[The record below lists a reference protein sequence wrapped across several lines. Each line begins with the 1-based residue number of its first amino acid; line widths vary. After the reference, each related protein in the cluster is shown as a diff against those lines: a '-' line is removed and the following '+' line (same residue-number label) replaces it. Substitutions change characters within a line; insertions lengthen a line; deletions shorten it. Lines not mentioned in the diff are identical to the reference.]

1 MNEEMLSLVN
11 ELRDLADRM
20 EACCGGEEKEEEG
33 QESESEESGSVMGSP
48 KKSASGNKVGAA
60 LLALKKNMAK

>member
-20 EACCGGEEKEEEG
+20 ESACGGEEKEEG
-33 QESESEESGSVMGSP
+33 QESESEGSESVMGSP
-48 KKSASGNKVGAA
+48 KKPASGNKVGAA